1 MSPAGFI
8 SPMMAES
15 VKELPASAEWSYE
28 VKLDGFRCIA
38 ARGAERA
45 RLYSRRGNSL
55 TSKFPTI
62 AQCLRDRLA
71 PNTTLDGEI
80 VALDSRGLPS
90 FNLLQ
95 NGGAGGELVYYL
107 FDILVERGRSLM
119 KLD

>member
-1 MSPAGFI
+1 
-8 SPMMAES
+8 MMAES
-15 VKELPASAEWSYE
+15 AKELPAGPEWSYE

-80 VALDSRGLPS
+80 VALDRGH
-90 FNLLQ
+90 
-95 NGGAGGELVYYL
+95 
-107 FDILVERGRSLM
+107 SLM
-119 KLD
+119 KLPFSERRAILEAGVYPALCRPVLLS